1 MIGVHSSNL
10 KAVDYDESDLLVAFR
25 NGNLYRYFSVPYE
38 KFIGLLHAGSK
49 GGYLAAHIKGR
60 YRYRR
65 IR

>member
-1 MIGVHSSNL
+1 MIAVSSSNL
-10 KAVDYDESDLLVAFR
+10 EAVDYDADGLLVAFR
-25 NGNLYRYFSVPYE
+25 NGSLYRYYNVPHE
-38 KFIGLLHAGSK
+38 KFTGLLNAGSK